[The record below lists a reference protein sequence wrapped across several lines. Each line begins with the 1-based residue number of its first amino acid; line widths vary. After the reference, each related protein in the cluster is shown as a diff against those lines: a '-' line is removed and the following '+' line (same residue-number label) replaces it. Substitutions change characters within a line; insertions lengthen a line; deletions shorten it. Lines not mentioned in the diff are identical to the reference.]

1 MTIRNPVEWGAG
13 QITVTAHA
21 LKSASD
27 VFWHPKVDAQTA
39 EPEVRRIALS
49 DIRASL
55 IEGLRDFAAY
65 RTDVIF
71 ICLFFP
77 LIGLALANVTLRLGL
92 LPLLFPLLS
101 GFVLIGPFAA
111 AGLYEMSRRQE
122 AGQPI
127 SWSDAFGVFGSPS
140 FAAIIKLGLLLIG
153 IFVLWLAAAM
163 GIYVATFGAVM
174 PTSTASFIKD
184 VFTTPAGWAL
194 IGLGCGVGLIFALAV
209 FTISVVSFPLL
220 IDRHVR
226 VMTAVRTS
234 IRAVRLNPIPMLV
247 WALVVVASLVLAT
260 LPALVGLIVVVPV
273 LGHATWHLYR
283 KVVR

>member
-153 IFVLWLAAAM
+153 ILR
-163 GIYVATFGAVM
+163 FGWPRRWGLMLRPSVRSCRRR
-174 PTSTASFIKD
+174 PHPSSKTSSRRRPD
-184 VFTTPAGWAL
+184 G
-194 IGLGCGVGLIFALAV
+194 
-209 FTISVVSFPLL
+209 
-220 IDRHVR
+220 R
-226 VMTAVRTS
+226 
-234 IRAVRLNPIPMLV
+234 
-247 WALVVVASLVLAT
+247 
-260 LPALVGLIVVVPV
+260 
-273 LGHATWHLYR
+273 
-283 KVVR
+283 